1 MIIIYFSIF
10 PFYYIFKFRGVGG
23 AKAPSAPSLTR
34 SLLSHCRRL
43 ILSHPF
49 FILEALV
56 SRGASSFTALGLGHT
71 ENKAS
76 MKSLYDLH
84 PMQFMH
90 KDTSTVKCK
99 QLGYFTGSLL
109 FNKTVILAGPI
120 RFKLQFH
127 GRKL

>member
-1 MIIIYFSIF
+1 MYNN
-10 PFYYIFKFRGVGG
+10 YYIHLSFLPPLQIEGGGG
-23 AKAPSAPSLTR
+23 AKAPSVPLLTR